1 MEKQTKLTY
10 IDLFAGC
17 GGLSLGLYNSGHW
30 HGLFA
35 IEKNADAFSTLRHN
49 LIDQNE
55 HFSWPKWLRKQNHN
69 IDTLLKNHRDNLIA
83 LRGKVDL
90 VAGGPPCQGFSLAG
104 RRKEKDQ
111 RNNLAHSYLEFIELV
126 QPNAILFENV
136 KGFGIGF
143 KTGDSRGVPYSKVVL
158 DRLHELGYKD
168 AMPQVL
174 DFSEFGVP
182 QQRKRFIIVATRNGT
197 APKFFEQIK
206 STATGFLEQKNLA
219 EKTSLK
225 AAISDIQR
233 KHGEV
238 ESPDSK
244 NFMAGVYSN
253 RAITPYQKLMRTKKT
268 TTPDSHRFA
277 KHTTAVQEKFAA
289 IIENRLTSREVQE
302 QFNTKKSSTKLLRED
317 EPTPT
322 LTTLPDDYVHYC
334 EPRILTVREYARIQS
349 FPDWYEFKGKYTT
362 GGPRRKIEVPRY
374 SQIGNAIPPLFG
386 ELAGLVLGEIF
397 DA

>member
-17 GGLSLGLYNSGHW
+17 GGLSLGLYNSGYW

-35 IEKNADAFSTLRHN
+35 VEKNADAFKTLEHN
-49 LIDQNE
+49 LINQHG
-55 HFSWPKWLRKQNHN
+55 HFSWPSWLGAPQEHDINELLLNHESN
-69 IDTLLKNHRDNLIA
+69 LKA

-104 RRKEKDQ
+104 RRAEKDQ

-126 QPNAILFENV
+126 QPKAILFENV

-143 KTGDSRGVPYSKVVL
+143 KNGDSRGVPYSKIVL
-158 DRLHELGYKD
+158 DKLHELGYED
-168 AMPQVL
+168 AVHKVL

-182 QQRKRFIIVATRNGT
+182 QQRKRFIIVATRNKT
-197 APKFFEQIK
+197 ASKFFEQIK
-206 STATGFLEQKNLA
+206 NAAPEFLKQKSLTG
-219 EKTSLK
+219 TTPLK

-238 ESPDSK
+238 DSESPGFK
-244 NFMAGVYSN
+244 AGVYS
-253 RAITPYQKLMRTKKT
+253 RGRPTPYQTLMRARKPKT
-268 TTPDSHRFA
+268 LDSHRFA
-277 KHTTAVQEKFAA
+277 KHTPAVQKKFEA
-289 IIENRLTSREVQE
+289 IIEYSLTSREVRE
-302 QFNTKKSSTKLLRED
+302 RFNTKKSSTKLLRED

-374 SQIGNAIPPLFG
+374 SQIGNAIPPLFA
-386 ELAGLVLGEIF
+386 ELAGKVLHEVITK
-397 DA
+397 